1 MPFEFT
7 EKSEDCVGIKG
18 EGKSMLIQIDH
29 VIGMGVQV
37 RGPDFQVILNTTQGS
52 FDIDPPYSTEAE
64 AEAEAQKEKH
74 FDEIFRF

>member
-1 MPFEFT
+1 MTFQFT
-7 EKSEDCVGIKG
+7 KKSEDRVGIKG
-18 EGKSMLIQIDH
+18 EGQSILIQLDH

-64 AEAEAQKEKH
+64 AEAQKEKH